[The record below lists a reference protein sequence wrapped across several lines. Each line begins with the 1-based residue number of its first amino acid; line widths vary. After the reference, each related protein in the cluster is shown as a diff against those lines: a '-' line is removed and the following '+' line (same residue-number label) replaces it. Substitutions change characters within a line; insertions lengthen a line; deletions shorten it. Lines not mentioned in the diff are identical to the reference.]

1 MSVLCL
7 FQMERKLKDRVMTVF
22 VNLLDLIGLLVAGL
36 TLLLFTSLFVYL
48 EIKKRI
54 ENKRKKQWQRKSNA
68 STR

>member
-1 MSVLCL
+1 
-7 FQMERKLKDRVMTVF
+7 MERKLKDRVMTVF

>member
-1 MSVLCL
+1 
-7 FQMERKLKDRVMTVF
+7 MTVF

-68 STR
+68 ST

>member
-68 STR
+68 ST